1 MYRVNSG
8 AGSRPVFQQ
17 GVRLY
22 AHGSMPLGSTS
33 NSDSNSTQIR
43 ENPSSSSHQP
53 LTHLSG
59 IVNVS
64 KASS

>member
-1 MYRVNSG
+1 MIRNDVPKIDRRSVLRRMYRVNSG

-22 AHGSMPLGSTS
+22 TDGSMPLGSTS

-43 ENPSSSSHQP
+43 ENPSSSFH
-53 LTHLSG
+53 
-59 IVNVS
+59 
-64 KASS
+64 